1 MSGEANVVYVGRKPL
16 MNYVL
21 AGVTSF
27 NASNAEKVV
36 LKARGRAIGTAVDVA
51 EISRRSFL
59 DNVKI
64 DKIDIGSEEISMLE
78 ENRTKTVSTMEIT
91 LARALIL
98 CS

>member
-1 MSGEANVVYVGRKPL
+1 M
-16 MNYVL
+16 
-21 AGVTSF
+21 
-27 NASNAEKVV
+27 
-36 LKARGRAIGTAVDVA
+36 DVA

-59 DNVKI
+59 DDVKI

-91 LARALIL
+91 LASALIL